1 MPHSV
6 PIWYTWDNGEAFM
19 FTGTKTQKWKNLLH
33 NPFATLCVDD
43 REPPYQSVIIHGKIE
58 EVQIPLNQFVRSLSM
73 RYYGLTDSNEFSK
86 LYPDYAEDVVVF
98 KLIPSKIVSDLQ
110 K

>member
-1 MPHSV
+1 M
-6 PIWYTWDNGEAFM
+6 
-19 FTGTKTQKWKNLLH
+19 KNLLH

-73 RYYGLTDSNEFSK
+73 RYYGLTESNEFSRV
-86 LYPDYAEDVVVF
+86 YTDYAEDVVVF
-98 KLIPSKIVSDLQ
+98 KLITSKIVSDLQ